1 MWVACDAAARVAGS
15 DQQAKLLATELLTAA
30 PASKNGGTKGRN
42 RALGAPSIKPG
53 KSRRHGGYGI
63 G

>member
-1 MWVACDAAARVAGS
+1 LDT
-15 DQQAKLLATELLTAA
+15 QAKLLATELLLAA
-30 PASKNGGTKGRN
+30 PASKNGGSKGRKG
-42 RALGAPSIKPG
+42 AQGAPSIKPG

>member
-1 MWVACDAAARVAGS
+1 LDK
-15 DQQAKLLATELLTAA
+15 QAKLLATELLLAA
-30 PASKNGGTKGRN
+30 PASKNGGSKGRS